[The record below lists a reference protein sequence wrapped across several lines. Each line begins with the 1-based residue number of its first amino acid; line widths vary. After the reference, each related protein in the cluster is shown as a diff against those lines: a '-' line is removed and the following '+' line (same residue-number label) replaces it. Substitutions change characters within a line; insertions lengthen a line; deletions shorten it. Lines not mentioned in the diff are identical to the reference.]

1 MTPDEQVV
9 AQRTVAVVARAM
21 ETFRDPRNALGW
33 LLDPNGALGGRA
45 PIDLIEDS
53 QEGAN
58 EVCRILGRI
67 DHGIYR

>member
-1 MTPDEQVV
+1 MTDDQHVI

-21 ETFRDPRNALGW
+21 ETFRNARNALGW

-53 QEGAN
+53 EDGAE

-67 DHGIYR
+67 DHGIYT